1 MRRLYFV
8 SQKSKLPPNCDLFI
22 ASAGYVSTSMWD
34 KLHRPRRQVGTLR
47 RLVAISA
54 WNDGWNSGSFT
65 LVEVETTPEWEARR
79 QPLDIEWLASEDDG
93 TWRPPPRQTWLAKAV
108 WSRVR
113 TLFSWTAKPL

>member
-1 MRRLYFV
+1 MRRLYFA
-8 SQKSKLPPNCDLFI
+8 SQKSRSLQTGCDLFI
-22 ASAGYVSTSMWD
+22 ASAGYVSASMWD
-34 KLHRPRRQVGTLR
+34 KLQRPRRQVGTLR
-47 RLVAISA
+47 RIVAISA

-93 TWRPPPRQTWLAKAV
+93 TWRPPKSQTALAKSV

-113 TLFSWTAKPL
+113 PILMVPYA

>member
-1 MRRLYFV
+1 MRRLYFA
-8 SQKSKLPPNCDLFI
+8 SRKSKLLPGCDLFI

-47 RLVAISA
+47 RIIAISA
-54 WNDGWNSGSFT
+54 WNRGGANGSFT
-65 LVEVETTPEWEARR
+65 LVEVETTPEWEARQ

-93 TWRPPPRQTWLAKAV
+93 TWRPPRSQTWLAVAV

>member
-1 MRRLYFV
+1 MRRLYFA
-8 SQKSKLPPNCDLFI
+8 SRKSKLLPSCDLFI

-34 KLHRPRRQVGTLR
+34 KQHRPRRQVGTLR
-47 RLVAISA
+47 HVIAVSA
-54 WNDGWNSGSFT
+54 GSSGSFT

-79 QPLDIEWLASEDDG
+79 QPLDVEWLATDDG
-93 TWRPPPRQTWLAKAV
+93 THAPRSQRRLAVAV

>member
-1 MRRLYFV
+1 MRRLYFA
-8 SQKSKLPPNCDLFI
+8 SRKSKLPPDCDLFI

-34 KLHRPRRQVGTLR
+34 KQHRPRRQVGTLR
-47 RLVAISA
+47 RVVAVSA
-54 WNDGWNSGSFT
+54 GSSGSFT

-79 QPLDIEWLASEDDG
+79 QPLDIEWLATDDDG
-93 TWRPPPRQTWLAKAV
+93 TWKPPRSQRRLAVEV

>member
-1 MRRLYFV
+1 MRRLYFA
-8 SQKSKLPPNCDLFI
+8 SRKSKLPPNCDLFI
-22 ASAGYVSTSMWD
+22 ASAGYVSASMWD

-47 RLVAISA
+47 RIVAISA
-54 WNDGWNSGSFT
+54 WNDGCSFT

-93 TWRPPPRQTWLAKAV
+93 TWRPPKSQTALAKDV

-113 TLFSWTAKPL
+113 PMLMVPYA